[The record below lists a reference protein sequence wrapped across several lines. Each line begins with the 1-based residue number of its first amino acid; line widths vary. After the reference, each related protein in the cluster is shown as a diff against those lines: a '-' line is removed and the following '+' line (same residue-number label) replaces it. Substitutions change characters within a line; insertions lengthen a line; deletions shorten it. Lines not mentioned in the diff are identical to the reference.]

1 VYDHLTGTQGILMRP
16 ALAFMLVCAVSA
28 CQGSPSEPERTALR
42 SVPTSVILAGQPFEL
57 PVSLYRDF
65 APSSPP
71 DGQPL
76 AAVVR
81 LPDRLA
87 AVRVERV
94 WVLFG
99 EQVWSAGVEH
109 VAGTQDWVARDGPKW
124 GPGVPVDV
132 VARLREAG
140 GEGVLVRAAG
150 RIIERTN

>member
-1 VYDHLTGTQGILMRP
+1 MRP
-16 ALAFMLVCAVSA
+16 ALAFMLVCAISG
-28 CQGSPSEPERTALR
+28 CRTGPSEPELTGLR
-42 SVPTSVILAGQPFEL
+42 GTPTSVILAGQPFEL

-71 DGQPL
+71 DGREL

-87 AVRVERV
+87 AVRVERI

-99 EQVWSAGVEH
+99 EQVWSAGVEQ
-109 VAGTQDWVARDGPKW
+109 VAGTQDWVARGGPKW
-124 GPGVPVDV
+124 GPGVLVDV

-140 GEGVLVRAAG
+140 GEGVLVRAAD
-150 RIIERTN
+150 RIIGRTD